1 MLSEIDNTTKN
12 VTKEYVSTINSSV
25 KECEDAIQIVKN
37 RITETLSKL
46 FPSEVF
52 DTVIQPNLYY
62 ANVRDGDGNFICHVN
77 NCGCKVSFMQDS
89 GYVNKGDL
97 SFGYTDLG
105 KPLLIIEGLVVHSPS
120 ENTSVKGWLLDT
132 VKTLEQALTLLE
144 VIENNVEHIYG
155 EIKRQADKKTDTKKE
170 SIKSMCDSTA
180 KLKALVGKVS
190 EPKEPVGKTINITIN
205 L

>member
-37 RITETLSKL
+37 HIAETLSKL
-46 FPSEVF
+46 FPREVF
-52 DTVIQPNLYY
+52 DTVIKPNLYY
-62 ANVRDGDGNFICHVN
+62 TDIKDNDGNFICHVN
-77 NCGCKVSFMQDS
+77 NSCRVSFRQET
-89 GYVNKGDL
+89 GRATRGDMG
-97 SFGYTDLG
+97 FRYTEIG
-105 KPLLIIEGLVVHSPS
+105 KPIVIIEGLVANRPS
-120 ENTSVKGWLLDT
+120 ENTSVRGWLLNT
-132 VKTLEQALTLLE
+132 VKTLEQALNFLE

-155 EIKRQADKKTDTKKE
+155 EIKRQADKKTDAKKE